1 MQEMDKK
8 FVESLKL
15 EDYEI
20 LTDDGF
26 KDVSFLHK
34 TIKYDV
40 YNLILK
46 NKELKCADRHILFL
60 KDNSE
65 IFVKDLKIGDFVKT
79 VDGLE
84 EVLNVQKM
92 NYKKNMWDFELTNNN
107 VKYYTN
113 GILSHNTTYLRKLIS
128 LLSED
133 KLIIFVPAYM
143 LHDISTPQFMSFI
156 SNFKDSILIL
166 EDSEFLLKADERT
179 MAISNILNITDGLL
193 GDYMETQIICTFNVK
208 VGEIDEALTRAGR
221 LHVNYEFKKLSVDE
235 ANLLSEKLG
244 KDNRYDDETSLA
256 EIYEGLNQ
264 IVNITERKRI
274 GFGN

>member
-1 MQEMDKK
+1 MQGMDKK
-8 FVESLKL
+8 FVESIKI

-34 TIKYDV
+34 TKEYDV
-40 YNLILK
+40 YHIILE
-46 NKELKCADRHILFL
+46 NKELKCADNHILFL
-60 KDNSE
+60 DDDSE
-65 IFVKDLKIGDFVKT
+65 IFVKDLKIGDNVKT
-79 VDGLE
+79 IDGLE
-84 EVLNVQKM
+84 KVTSVMKLD
-92 NYKKNMWDFELTNNN
+92 YKKNMWDFELTDNN

-133 KLIIFVPAYM
+133 KLIIFVPSYM
-143 LHDISTPQFMSFI
+143 LYDISTPQFMSFI

-166 EDSEFLLKADERT
+166 EDSEFLLKSDERT

-193 GDYMETQIICTFNVK
+193 GDYMETQIICTFNVE
-208 VGEIDEALTRAGR
+208 VGKIDKALTRAGR
-221 LHVNYEFKKLSVDE
+221 LHVNYEFKKLSAKE
-235 ANLLSEKLG
+235 ATDLSKHLGRNEVYKEEK
-244 KDNRYDDETSLA
+244 TLA
-256 EIYEGLNQ
+256 EIYEGYNQ
-264 IVNITERKRI
+264 IINIKERKKI